1 MPNAVFTKRCSRSYQ
16 LFRGFRAR
24 LHTELCC
31 RRKLFMQ
38 VIQGPQ
44 LLSHLIVGC
53 TLIVFLLVGWHVV
66 LDVRSCNSVPD
77 NASEIDGFLRAHCPR
92 AAAYAHTVACAVLQ
106 RASEPRPVE
115 RYATEQQLT
124 YFLLLQCKKALHH
137 STAQR
142 RKRSAPQAHRD
153 VPRPRAHY
161 KALRTRVRRCTTR
174 SIRTLSAR

>member
-1 MPNAVFTKRCSRSYQ
+1 MVAINDMPLPEGGTRSYPVRHVQPWSQLWSQLTHAAWSLPRVVFTNRCSRSYQ

-44 LLSHLIVGC
+44 LLLPLIGGC

-106 RASEPRPVE
+106 RASE
-115 RYATEQQLT
+115 
-124 YFLLLQCKKALHH
+124 H
-137 STAQR
+137 S
-142 RKRSAPQAHRD
+142 
-153 VPRPRAHY
+153 
-161 KALRTRVRRCTTR
+161 VRRPPRRETR
-174 SIRTLSAR
+174 RSNAFS